1 MDIVKCPR
9 CGEEYSSS
17 YRRCPFCEEEDRP
30 RKVKNKMRSG
40 HRVTE
45 KKKTYSG
52 RSALIIILLLVLA
65 LLTWVLFGEKIVA
78 RFAKPEEQEPPVS
91 DITPSGDV
99 IDDPFYDP
107 SVGDGTGD
115 GTGVTDPDA
124 VEPPSVDAPSVD
136 ANPDVANAKLSSEDF
151 TLSVGES
158 TQLKVTGTDA
168 AAVWSSKDPTVA
180 VVGSSGLVTAINPGT
195 TTITATVGDKTL
207 EGIARVKRADS
218 TSGTNTDVSNAALS
232 STDFTAS
239 VGESVTLKVM
249 GTDAAAVWSID
260 DSSVASISA
269 SGVVKGIKAG
279 QTKVHAKVG
288 AKTLTCVVR
297 IK

>member
-1 MDIVKCPR
+1 MDLEKCPR

-17 YRRCPFCEEEDRP
+17 YRRCPFCEEEERP

-52 RSALIIILLLVLA
+52 RGALIIVLLLVLA

-78 RFAKPEEQEPPVS
+78 RFAKSEEPEPPVE
-91 DITPSGDV
+91 DVTPPPEV
-99 IDDPFYDP
+99 TDDPFYDP
-107 SVGDGTGD
+107 SVGDGTGE
-115 GTGVTDPDA
+115 GTNADDPNA
-124 VEPPSVDAPSVD
+124 VVPPTVDHPSV
-136 ANPDVANAKLSSEDF
+136 NENTDVSNAKLSSEDF
-151 TLSVGES
+151 TLKVGES

-168 AAVWSSKDPTVA
+168 AAVWSSRDPTVA
-180 VVGSSGLVTAINPGT
+180 VVGNSGLVTAINPGT
-195 TTITATVGDKTL
+195 TTITATVGGKTL

-218 TSGTNTDVSNAALS
+218 SSGSNSDASNAALS
-232 STDFTAS
+232 STDFTAK
-239 VGESVTLKVM
+239 VGESVTLKVT
-249 GTDAAAVWSID
+249 GTDAAVTWSVD
-260 DSSVASISA
+260 DSSVASVSA

-288 AKTLTCVVR
+288 GKTLTCVVR

>member
-1 MDIVKCPR
+1 MDLEKCPR
-9 CGEEYSSS
+9 CGEKYSSS

-52 RSALIIILLLVLA
+52 RSALIIILLLVLV

-78 RFAKPEEQEPPVS
+78 RFEKPEEPESPVE
-91 DITPSGDV
+91 DV
-99 IDDPFYDP
+99 TLSPEVNDDPFYDP
-107 SVGDGTGD
+107 SIGDGTGE
-115 GTGVTDPDA
+115 GTDVLDPNA
-124 VEPPSVDAPSVD
+124 VEPPAVDEQPVIEA
-136 ANPDVANAKLSSEDF
+136 PDVSNAKLSSEDF

-158 TQLKVTGTDA
+158 VQLNVTGTDA

-180 VVGSSGLVTAINPGT
+180 VVGSSGFVTAINPGT

-207 EGIARVKRADS
+207 EAIARVKSGGS
-218 TSGTNTDVSNAALS
+218 TSAANTDISNAALNKE
-232 STDFTAS
+232 DFTAK
-239 VGESVTLKVM
+239 VGESVQLKVT
-249 GTDAAAVWSID
+249 GTDAAVTWSID
-260 DSSVASISA
+260 NSSIASISS
-269 SGVVKGIKAG
+269 SGVVKGVKAG
-279 QTKVHAKVG
+279 QTKAYAKVG
-288 AKTLTCVVR
+288 GKTLTCVVR